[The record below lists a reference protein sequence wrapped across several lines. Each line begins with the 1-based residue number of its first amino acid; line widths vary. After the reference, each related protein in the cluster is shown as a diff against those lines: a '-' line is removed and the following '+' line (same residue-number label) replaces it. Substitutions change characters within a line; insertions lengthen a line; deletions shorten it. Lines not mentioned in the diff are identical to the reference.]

1 MTVNKQK
8 TNRDW
13 LQRIE
18 YIGNKLPDITML
30 FIYATVIC
38 WLLSWGLSYLHFD
51 YLNPV
56 SKKPLEIVN
65 LFQPSEILTF
75 FTELTKNFINFPPL
89 GITIVATLG
98 IGIAEA
104 SGFLN
109 VGMSRALN
117 VIPKKM
123 VTPAI
128 LVVSVFAHVIADSA
142 YVILMP
148 VSALIFYSLGKHPL
162 AGIAAS
168 FAGLAGGFTAS
179 FTPSIIDPVIQGFT
193 QNASHI
199 IDPSYEV
206 NILGNY
212 FFSLGGTIFVIA
224 TCWYITDKIVEPR
237 LHKMMPLDQDLD
249 SEELSINPPSAQELK
264 AFHWASSVFIVMALG
279 LTLLAYPSDSLLRD
293 PNGLLTSPKA
303 PIMQMIVPLL
313 LLFFAV
319 PSLIYGVLAKTFK
332 DTRTVTKSMEKITHT
347 LVPFIVF
354 SFFCAQFLY
363 SFNRSGIGSLIA
375 LSGAEFLKSLQMP
388 SGITIFGVLVLTL
401 LLNIIITS
409 ATSKWAIL
417 SPILVPML
425 MSVNISPELTQ
436 AAFRLSDSVMNVSTP
451 MFAFYPLLISY
462 CQRYCKNAGVG
473 TLCSM
478 MIPYTI
484 GLFIV
489 LTALLY
495 VYWGLGIPLGF
506 DADYVYPRVN

>member
-1 MTVNKQK
+1 MNDKIQ
-8 TNRDW
+8 RDW
-13 LQRIE
+13 LQKIE

-30 FIYATVIC
+30 FIYALVIC
-38 WLLSWGLSYLHFD
+38 WLLSWGLSYVDFD
-51 YLNPV
+51 YINPV
-56 SKKPLEIVN
+56 NNEKVRIIN
-65 LFQPSEILTF
+65 LFQPSEIINFLTA
-75 FTELTKNFINFPPL
+75 LTKNFINFPPL

-104 SGFLN
+104 SGFVN
-109 VGMSRALN
+109 VGLSRALS
-117 VIPKKM
+117 VIPKKI

-128 LVVSVFAHVIADSA
+128 ITVAVAAHIVSDSA

-148 VSALIFYSLGKHPL
+148 VSALVFYSVGKHPL
-162 AGIAAS
+162 SGIAAS
-168 FAGLAGGFTAS
+168 FAGLAGGFSAS
-179 FTPSIIDPVIQGFT
+179 FTPSIIDPIMQSFT
-193 QNASHI
+193 QNAARI

-206 NILGNY
+206 NVLCNY
-212 FFSLGGTIFVIA
+212 FLSFTSTFFVIGV
-224 TCWYITDKIVEPR
+224 CWYITEKIIEPR
-237 LHKMMPLDQDLD
+237 LQRTMPLDADIDPQHTT
-249 SEELSINPPSAQELK
+249 ITAPSAQDLK
-264 AFHWASSVFIVMALG
+264 AFHWASITLGVMLLG
-279 LTLLAYPSDSLLRD
+279 LFLAAFPEKSLLRAPD
-293 PNGLLTSPKA
+293 GSLTSPKA

-319 PSLIYGVLAKTFK
+319 PSLVHGVVAKTFVDK
-332 DTRTVTKSMEKITHT
+332 RTVTKSMEKITYT

-363 SFNRSGIGSLIA
+363 SFNHSGIGTLIA

-388 SGITIFGVLVLTL
+388 AGITVFGVLILTL

-417 SPILVPML
+417 SVILVPML

-436 AAFRLSDSVMNVSTP
+436 AAFRISDSAMNVATP

-462 CQRYCKNAGVG
+462 CQRYCKTTGVG

-489 LTALLY
+489 LTLVLY
-495 VYWGLGIPLGF
+495 VFWWTGIPLGF
-506 DADYVYPRVN
+506 DSSYHFPKA